1 MRKEEKKDLFTVEDE
16 KSKEV
21 AAVKQAKRSY
31 PNFNLNFPHQKEL

>member
-16 KSKEV
+16 KAKEV

-31 PNFNLNFPHQKEL
+31 PNFKRRL